1 VRAAEPVQQGDAL
14 SDGVRIRYHVYGSG
28 EETILLMPTWSL
40 VHARHWKGQ
49 VATLARHFRV
59 VTFDGRGNGGSDR
72 PRGAD
77 AYRDHAFVADA
88 IAVLEATGTRQVL
101 ACGLSR
107 GAHYA
112 AMLAAL
118 HPELVVGAVFIGP
131 TAPFGP
137 RHADRAAV
145 DPMERRDRHDGWH
158 KYNVHYWQDHYRDF
172 VDFFARQMFSEPHS
186 TKQIEDIIGWALETD
201 GEVLADTVRGHAV
214 TTGNRA
220 ELYRR
225 VRCPTLAIVGDRD
238 QISHPGVA
246 AAIIEIT
253 GGELHTIEGGGHVPN
268 AREPVLVNRLIKDFA
283 DRIWKKRPGRRRSM
297 RWSQRPRRALYLSSP
312 IGLGHARRDLAVA
325 RALRAARPELEIDWL
340 TQHPVTAFLESQGEA
355 VHPACRLLQ
364 NESAHIEDEC
374 GEHDLHVFQ
383 ALRAMDEIMV
393 ANFMVFQEVV
403 EERHYDLVIADES
416 WEVDHYWHEHP
427 ELKRAPLAWLT
438 DFVGYLPF
446 ADGGDRERE
455 LTADYN
461 AEMIGHVERFPWV
474 RDRALFVGSPE
485 DIVPDRFGPDLP
497 AIRSWTEDHFHFTG
511 YIGGLDL
518 AALGERAELRASLG
532 YRDDETLC
540 IVTVGGSGVGLPLL
554 RRVIDAAPIA
564 RRRLPGLRVVVVTG
578 PRIDPSRLP
587 AAPGVDVHGYLPDLP
602 RHLACCDLG
611 VVQGG
616 LTTCMELAAARRPF
630 LYFPLA
636 HHFEQCFHVEHR
648 LRRYRAGRRVDYTAC
663 DPDAIADAMVEE
675 LGRAQTSVPVE
686 TDGAAR
692 AAAILGELL

>member
-1 VRAAEPVQQGDAL
+1 MRAAEPVLEGDVDSA
-14 SDGVRIRYHVYGSG
+14 GVRIHYHVYGAG
-28 EETILLMPTWSL
+28 EHTILLMPTWSL

-49 VATLARHFRV
+49 VATLARRFRV
-59 VTFDGRGNGGSDR
+59 VTFDGRGNGASDR

-77 AYRDHAFVADA
+77 AYRDHAFVEDA
-88 IAVLEATGTRQVL
+88 VAVLEATRTRQAL
-101 ACGLSR
+101 ACGLSL
-107 GAHYA
+107 GAHWA
-112 AMLAAL
+112 VMLAAL
-118 HPELVVGAVFIGP
+118 HPERVAGLVLLGP

-137 RHADRAAV
+137 RHPERLAV
-145 DPMERRDRHDGWH
+145 DVMARRDRHDGWH
-158 KYNVHYWQDHYRDF
+158 KYNVHYWQDHYPDF
-172 VDFFARQMFSEPHS
+172 VDYFVRQMFSEPHS
-186 TKQIEDIIGWALETD
+186 TKQVEDAIGWALETD
-201 GEVLADTVRGHAV
+201 GEMLADAE
-214 TTGNRA
+214 RA
-220 ELYRR
+220 PAAGENWVELYGR
-225 VRCPTLAIVGDRD
+225 VRCPTLAIVGDQDR
-238 QISHPGVA
+238 ISHPGMA
-246 AAIIEIT
+246 AAVIEVT

-268 AREPVLVNRLIKDFA
+268 AREPVLVNRLILEFA
-283 DRIWKKRPGRRRSM
+283 DRIWNRRPKQRRSA

-340 TQHPVTAFLESQGEA
+340 TQHPVTRFLESQGEA
-355 VHPACRLLQ
+355 NHPACRLLV
-364 NESAHIEDEC
+364 NESAHIEGEC

-393 ANFMVFQEVV
+393 ANFTVFQEVI
-403 EERHYDLVIADES
+403 EDRHYDLVIADES
-416 WEVDHYWHEHP
+416 WEVDHFWHEHP

-474 RDRALFVGSPE
+474 RDRALFVGSPD
-485 DIVPDRFGPDLP
+485 DIVPDRFGADLP
-497 AIRSWTEDHFHFTG
+497 SIRGWTEEHFRFTG

-518 AALGERAELRASLG
+518 AALGERAELRAELG
-532 YRDDETLC
+532 YRPDETLC
-540 IVTVGGSGVGLPLL
+540 IVSVGGSGVGEPLL
-554 RRVIDAAPIA
+554 RRVLDAVPLA
-564 RRRLPGLRVVVVTG
+564 RRRLPGLRVVLVTG
-578 PRIDPSRLP
+578 PRIDPARLP
-587 AAPGVDVHGYLPDLP
+587 APAGVEVRGYLPDLP

-616 LTTCMELAAARRPF
+616 LTTCMELAAARKPF

-648 LRRYRAGRRVDYTAC
+648 LRRYRAGRRMDYAAS
-663 DPDAIADAMVEE
+663 DPDAIAAAMVEE
-675 LGRAQTSVPVE
+675 LGRAAASLPVE

-692 AAAILGELL
+692 AAALLAELI